1 MRTRGLSI
9 SLRWVSIVLLALA
22 IILSTAQLVA
32 YSRIRSSFPLGM
44 KIAGVAVGGLT
55 QEKAA
60 ERLNYMYTALPIEV
74 HYRDAVI
81 QIRPQTIGFE
91 LDMAA
96 MMAAADLERIQQPFW
111 SGFWDFLWN
120 RFTEPQEIPLRATY
134 SEERLRIFLRDEI
147 AARYDQDPTP
157 PLPLSGTTS
166 FQAGRSGTRLDIDR
180 AVTLIDAALRSP
192 VSRVVNLSFT
202 KIDPPRPSIENLQV
216 LLQQI
221 IDLANYDGIIEIY
234 VKDLQT
240 GKEINF
246 ANNQGQ
252 LVQPGIAFTAAST
265 MKIPIMV
272 SVLQRLNDGG
282 NDEQKQLLQLMIE
295 RSENDPADRL
305 MEVVID
311 KNLGP
316 LEVTKD
322 LQQLGLVNTFI
333 AGYFYVGAPLLQRIQ
348 TPANQRTDINASPD
362 PYNQTTPVEM
372 GMLLD
377 DLYLCEENGGGT
389 FAAVFPGRITQEECR
404 TMINYLVQN
413 KIAVLLQAGLPEGT
427 RIAHKHGWIVENDGL
442 MHTIADAGLV
452 YTPGG
457 DYILAVY
464 MYHPVQMLFDS
475 ANKMVAELSQA
486 VYNFFNLQGE

>member
-1 MRTRGLSI
+1 
-9 SLRWVSIVLLALA
+9 
-22 IILSTAQLVA
+22 
-32 YSRIRSSFPLGM
+32 M

-202 KIDPPRPSIENLQV
+202 KIDPPRPSIENLQSFSSRS
-216 LLQQI
+216 LTWQI
-221 IDLANYDGIIEIY
+221 
-234 VKDLQT
+234 
-240 GKEINF
+240 
-246 ANNQGQ
+246 
-252 LVQPGIAFTAAST
+252 T
-265 MKIPIMV
+265 MGSLKFM
-272 SVLQRLNDGG
+272 
-282 NDEQKQLLQLMIE
+282 
-295 RSENDPADRL
+295 
-305 MEVVID
+305 
-311 KNLGP
+311 
-316 LEVTKD
+316 
-322 LQQLGLVNTFI
+322 
-333 AGYFYVGAPLLQRIQ
+333 
-348 TPANQRTDINASPD
+348 
-362 PYNQTTPVEM
+362 
-372 GMLLD
+372 
-377 DLYLCEENGGGT
+377 
-389 FAAVFPGRITQEECR
+389 
-404 TMINYLVQN
+404 
-413 KIAVLLQAGLPEGT
+413 
-427 RIAHKHGWIVENDGL
+427 
-442 MHTIADAGLV
+442 
-452 YTPGG
+452 
-457 DYILAVY
+457 
-464 MYHPVQMLFDS
+464 
-475 ANKMVAELSQA
+475 
-486 VYNFFNLQGE
+486 